1 MFEKDL
7 PILFSLL
14 PGNRVLVDVEGWKSR
29 TDTHERFL
37 SRDKIRRERGI
48 FLPAGE
54 TLRFPCARGGK
65 AREHVWPK
73 EILII
78 KNRGI

>member
-1 MFEKDL
+1 MFEDL
-7 PILFSLL
+7 PVPFGLL
-14 PGNRVLVDVEGWKSR
+14 HGNRMLLHVEGVEIAD

-48 FLPAGE
+48 FLP
-54 TLRFPCARGGK
+54 RRGDCGRK